1 MKEAGVDA
9 LLLGCTHYPF
19 LAPVIQRVMG
29 DGVVLVSSANE
40 TAFAVRDVLE
50 TRGVE
55 APSDAQGSRRFL
67 SSGDVEWFATLGRR
81 LLGPELGEVSAWM
94 SGASS

>member
-1 MKEAGVDA
+1 VKDAGVDA
-9 LLLGCTHYPF
+9 LLLGCTHYPY

-40 TAFAVRDVLE
+40 TAFAVRDLL
-50 TRGVE
+50 
-55 APSDAQGSRRFL
+55 DAQGLAAPIGHTATRRFF

-81 LLGPELGEVSAWM
+81 LLGPEIGDVAAWH
-94 SGASS
+94 SGATS